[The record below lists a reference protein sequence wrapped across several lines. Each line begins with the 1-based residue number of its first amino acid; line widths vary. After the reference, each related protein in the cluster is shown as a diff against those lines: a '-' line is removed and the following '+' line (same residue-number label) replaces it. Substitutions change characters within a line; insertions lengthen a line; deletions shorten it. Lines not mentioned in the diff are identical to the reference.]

1 MEKSARTGN
10 GRPEIPEKIGSIP
23 VARDARSGSR
33 SIIDHRTPLESKI
46 LTKKLNVTEPERDP
60 ITNTSPTMTTTT
72 TSTVKITKT
81 TKTTLPTESSTFKRQ
96 PGKI

>member
-10 GRPEIPEKIGSIP
+10 GRPEIPA
-23 VARDARSGSR
+23 ARDARSGSR
-33 SIIDHRTPLESKI
+33 SVIDHRTPLESKI
-46 LTKKLNVTEPERDP
+46 LTKKLNVTEPETDP
-60 ITNTSPTMTTTT
+60 ITNTSPTTT
-72 TSTVKITKT
+72 TSIVNITKT